1 MAVLLRLG
9 AVFVPPQDTRALVT
23 DSRAPDG
30 RILIDVLGYQR
41 WVEGPKAAVP
51 SLSRGREGQI
61 MQLPAHM
68 DMALK
73 RKKELENSG
82 IEP

>member
-1 MAVLLRLG
+1 
-9 AVFVPPQDTRALVT
+9 
-23 DSRAPDG
+23 
-30 RILIDVLGYQR
+30 
-41 WVEGPKAAVP
+41 
-51 SLSRGREGQI
+51 

>member
-1 MAVLLRLG
+1 
-9 AVFVPPQDTRALVT
+9 LVT
-23 DSRAPDG
+23 DSRTPDG

-41 WVEGPKAAVP
+41 WVEG
-51 SLSRGREGQI
+51 
-61 MQLPAHM
+61 QLPAQM
-68 DMALK
+68 DLALK